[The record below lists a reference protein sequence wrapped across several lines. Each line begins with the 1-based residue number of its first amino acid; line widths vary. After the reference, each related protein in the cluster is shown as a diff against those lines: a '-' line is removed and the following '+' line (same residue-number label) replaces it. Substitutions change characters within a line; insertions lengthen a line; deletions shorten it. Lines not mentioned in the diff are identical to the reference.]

1 MGVFAKSLAAV
12 RGAGCTGSAAAEVY
26 TMAPRT
32 TIDLTSSAALKK
44 QTLLVENGQGLRHAA
59 VPVLTPPA

>member
-26 TMAPRT
+26 TMGPR

-44 QTLLVENGQGLRHAA
+44 QIFLVENGQGLSHAA
-59 VPVLTPPA
+59 VPVLTPSA